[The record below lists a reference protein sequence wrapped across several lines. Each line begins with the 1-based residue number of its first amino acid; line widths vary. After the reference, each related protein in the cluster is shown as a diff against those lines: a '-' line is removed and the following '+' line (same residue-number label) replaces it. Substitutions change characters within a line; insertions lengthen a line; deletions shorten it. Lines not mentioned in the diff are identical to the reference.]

1 MNLKSLKHI
10 NNFYLV
16 ILVISVFGFLLR
28 LLGLNWDQGN
38 LFHPDERQLLMISQR
53 LSIND
58 LDPGWYNYGT
68 LPLYVLEI
76 FSFGMEELNNLRFP
90 GRILSSFF
98 DSVTI
103 FIVGELGK
111 RFHTKLTGVISS
123 IFYSTCILAIQL
135 SHFFTVDTFLN
146 TSIALIFLLCSNL
159 INRLN
164 FKNLF
169 YLSLAIG
176 IGFAIKIS
184 IFIICLPVLV
194 TLFFSTNVK
203 INFQKRKIYNLP
215 SFFFSILI
223 VIFVSV
229 LSFSA
234 LNPYSII
241 NLNEF
246 INSSRIQSE
255 MARGIIDFPYTRQY
269 ENTTPYIYHISQLIK
284 VSLGPFLGIFSV
296 FSLIYV
302 SIKFNKTSGFIW
314 YIFLSWVASYFL
326 FYGFIHTK
334 FIRYLF
340 PIIPIILIFN
350 SYTLISLFDNYFY
363 KFKKFFLFIFSLF
376 LIGILHYFMS
386 YILIGSSEHN
396 ANIAA
401 KYIDNNFNSGSIL
414 VKEHWDESLPFKNNF
429 IINEIPLYDY
439 DSTSKIQSISI
450 ALSNSD
456 GMFISSKRLFGTIP
470 RLDERYPLST
480 NYYYKLFD
488 GSLGFEL
495 LKNQSKDLEFLGV
508 TYFSDPFN
516 RVKNLNFEKENKSK
530 FNINLGWTDESFSVY
545 DRPEIF
551 IFKNSKNLTSEEI
564 FDEIMQIEYENTNFV
579 RAVNVDQNTL
589 YKGIFQNSNSMIST
603 ILWLFI
609 LNIISLIY
617 LPILWKFFGLINFNF
632 NGHIKIISILFST
645 YFTWI
650 AVSINLFE
658 FTLLG
663 IYLSLIFPLIA
674 SGIIFFRNQEKFIT
688 FLRNNFKEILKFEF
702 IFLFSFLTFAI
713 IRSFNPDLWHPFR
726 GGEKPME
733 ISYLSALLNSKNL
746 PPFDPWFSGASM
758 NYYYYGLWIFS
769 NLIALSQ
776 INTFI
781 GFNLA
786 VCTVFALS
794 VTTLF
799 AFSEIIFK
807 KNRKFSFLLI
817 FMVLLMGNMQP
828 LMQIKNKFIN
838 SNYTEFFNI
847 DFWSP
852 SRVFPAES
860 IGYEISE
867 FPFFS
872 FLFSDLHPHMIS
884 IPIFI
889 LFINLL
895 VVIFKNKVNSLNLT
909 KFLISSGLIISLL
922 FGTLWATNTW
932 TVPVIFTLLN
942 IFTFLFFK
950 QFSELPIIK
959 SLIYSSIIIFFS
971 YLFFLPFHMNFISPV
986 SSFEISEFSTR
997 FYDFIEIYFI
1007 FILIIL
1013 IFFISSLRKEFTKKL
1028 IEDNYKNSFFS
1039 ILISGIFFIIFV
1051 ENFKIEND
1059 IGRMNTF
1066 FKFHLQIWILMS
1078 ISSCYLLFM
1087 AYQYNN
1093 VKFKKFLF
1101 FPLLSIL
1108 VISGIIYPIFGTYDR
1123 INDRFSKT
1131 DITLN
1136 GSRFLEENIYI
1147 GPNGEIDLSYDYDA
1161 IKWIKENVTDVSTII
1176 EGNGP
1181 LYSWASR
1188 YSIYTGLPTVIGW
1201 DWHQVQQRG
1210 YDRSLINNRV
1220 NDIDEFYSTD
1230 NLKRKVEIIEKYNID
1245 LVVIGNLE
1253 RNKYPSSGINKIE
1266 TLDNVFEEIY
1276 KNDQT
1281 TILKAIK

>member
-10 NNFYLV
+10 NNFYFV
-16 ILVISVFGFLLR
+16 ILVISVFGFLIR

-38 LFHPDERQLLMISQR
+38 LFHPDERQLLMISQN

-68 LPLYVLEI
+68 LPLYILEI

-146 TSIALIFLLCSNL
+146 TSIVLIFLLCSNL
-159 INRLN
+159 INRFN
-164 FKNLF
+164 FKNLI

-184 IFIICLPVLV
+184 IFIICLPVLI

-203 INFQKRKIYNLP
+203 INFQRRKIYNLP

-223 VIFVSV
+223 VIFVSI

-302 SIKFNKTSGFIW
+302 SIKLNKTSGFIW

-414 VKEHWDESLPFKNNF
+414 VKEHWDESLPFKNSF

-495 LKNQSKDLEFLGV
+495 LKNHSKDLEFLGV

-632 NGHIKIISILFST
+632 NGHIKIFSILFST

-663 IYLSLIFPLIA
+663 IYLSLIFPIIA

-702 IFLFSFLTFAI
+702 IFLFSFLAFAI

-733 ISYLSALLNSKNL
+733 MSYLSALLNSKNL

-786 VCTVFALS
+786 VCTVFAIS

-852 SRVFPAES
+852 TRVFPADS

-895 VVIFKNKVNSLNLT
+895 VVIFKNKVNGLNLT

-932 TVPVIFTLLN
+932 TVPVIFILLN

-950 QFSELPIIK
+950 QFSEFPIIK
-959 SLIYSSIIIFFS
+959 SIIYSSMIIFFS

-1028 IEDNYKNSFFS
+1028 KEDNYKNSFFS

-1087 AYQYNN
+1087 AYKYNN

-1136 GSRFLEENIYI
+1136 GSRFLEENIYS

-1210 YDRSLINNRV
+1210 YDRSLVNNRV
-1220 NDIDEFYSTD
+1220 NDINEFYSTD

-1245 LVVIGNLE
+1245 LVVIGSLE